1 MEDRCPV
8 VIDPTG
14 EDIHGELGRIRAQ
27 GPVTRVELP
36 GGVAA
41 WSITGYES
49 VREALS
55 DRRFSKDPRK
65 HWPAY
70 AADELGPDFPL
81 ISWVEMDNMTT
92 AHGSDHSRLRR
103 LVAQA
108 FTPRMVEAMRPRVEE
123 VAGQL
128 LDELEKTPPGESV
141 DLKARFA
148 HPLPAQ
154 VICDLFGVPEEARP
168 AILRG
173 LELDVDTTLS
183 PEEAAANVEQ
193 WQRDIQA
200 FVEAKRRSPG
210 DDLTSGLIEAQEAGH
225 GRLTDSEI
233 VGTLNLML
241 GVGTEPVQNLIC
253 NATRALLTDPEQLA
267 HLKEGRVDWN
277 EVLEETL
284 RTEAPVAHLP
294 FRFPVE
300 DVEIGGVTIPR
311 GEPVL
316 IGFASAGRDPVLH
329 GEDADRFD
337 ALRADKEHLAFGYGV
352 YRCIGTPLARLEAQ
366 IALSA
371 LFDRFPDLSLAV
383 SPNELRPQ
391 STFIMNGNDE
401 LPVCLTTTVSTGG
414 G

>member
-8 VIDPTG
+8 VLDPTG
-14 EDIHGELGRIRAQ
+14 DDIHGELGRIRAQ

-36 GGVAA
+36 GGVLA

-70 AADELGPDFPL
+70 AADELGPEFPL

-103 LVAQA
+103 LVSQA
-108 FTPRMVEAMRPRVEE
+108 FTPRRVEAMRPRVVE
-123 VAGQL
+123 VTKQL
-128 LDELEKTPPGESV
+128 LHELEKTPPGEAV

-168 AILRG
+168 RILRG
-173 LELDVDTTLS
+173 LELDVDTTLT

-193 WQRDIQA
+193 WQRDIQE

-210 DDLTSGLIEAQEAGH
+210 DDLTSGLIDAQEAGH

-253 NATRALLTDPEQLA
+253 NTVRALLTDAEQLA
-267 HLKEGRVDWN
+267 HLREGRVSWA
-277 EVLEETL
+277 EVMEETL
-284 RTEAPVAHLP
+284 RAEAPVAHLP

-316 IGFASAGRDPVLH
+316 IGFAAAGRDPAVH

-337 ALRADKEHLAFGYGV
+337 ALRADKEHLSFGYGV
-352 YRCIGTPLARLEAQ
+352 YRCIGTSLARLEAET
-366 IALSA
+366 ALSE
-371 LFDRFPDLSLAV
+371 LFARFPDLSLAV
-383 SPNELRPQ
+383 SPDELRPQ
-391 STFIMNGNDE
+391 GTFIMNGNDA
-401 LPVCLTTTVSTGG
+401 LPVRLTAAVATSVG
-414 G
+414 

>member
-8 VIDPTG
+8 VLDRTG
-14 EDIHGELGRIRAQ
+14 EDVHGELRRIRDQ

-36 GGVAA
+36 GGVLA
-41 WSITGYES
+41 WSITGYEC
-49 VREALS
+49 VRAALS

-92 AHGSDHSRLRR
+92 AHGDDHSRLRK

-108 FTPRMVEAMRPRVEE
+108 FTPRRVEAMRPRVEKT
-123 VAGQL
+123 VAHL
-128 LDELEKTPPGESV
+128 LDEMEKTAPGETV

-154 VICDLFGVPEEARP
+154 IICDLFGVPEESRP
-168 AILRG
+168 GILLG

-183 PEEAAANVEQ
+183 SEEAAANVEQ
-193 WQRDIQA
+193 WQRDIQK
-200 FVEAKRRSPG
+200 FVEDKRLSPG
-210 DDLTSGLIEAQEAGH
+210 DDLTSGLIDAQEAGQ
-225 GRLTDSEI
+225 GRLTESEI

-253 NATRALLTDPEQLA
+253 NAVRSLLTDAEQLA
-267 HLKEGRVDWN
+267 HLREGRVGWA

-284 RTEAPVAHLP
+284 RVEAPVAHLP

-300 DVEIGGVTIPR
+300 DVEMGGVTIPR

-316 IGFASAGRDPVLH
+316 IGFAAAGRDPDVH
-329 GEDADRFD
+329 GEDAERFD
-337 ALRADKEHLAFGYGV
+337 ALRADKEHLSFGHGI
-352 YRCIGTPLARLEAQ
+352 YRCIGTSLARLEAG

-371 LFDRFPDLSLAV
+371 LFDRFPDIALAV
-383 SPNELRPQ
+383 PSAELRPQ
-391 STFIMNGNDE
+391 GTFIMNGNE
-401 LPVCLTTTVSTGG
+401 GLPVRLGAPSPAAIG
-414 G
+414 